1 MMIDDM
7 RAPNGQELS
16 IAEPRGRCADPRGRS
31 AEIRVKSA
39 SIRDKLFFRTAVPRT
54 AWGVLTALVMLAFP
68 AFAGAQDTGLPL
80 GSTPPSAVVETLD
93 GKPIDLAKLTKGAPA
108 VIEFWATWCENCEHL
123 LPAMQKAST
132 KYGAKVKFV
141 AVAVSV
147 NQSPKR
153 VQLHAAKYKVPGVQ
167 LFDAKGDATGKWDV
181 PATSHVV
188 VLDKRGRVV
197 YTGVG
202 GEQDIEAAIRK
213 AF

>member
-1 MMIDDM
+1 MNDDV
-7 RAPNGQELS
+7 RREVT
-16 IAEPRGRCADPRGRS
+16 GRTACGDGPGGGR
-31 AEIRVKSA
+31 
-39 SIRDKLFFRTAVPRT
+39 RTAVRT
-54 AWGVLTALVMLAFP
+54 VWAVASALMVLAFP
-68 AFAGAQDTGLPL
+68 AVARAQDAGLPL

-93 GKPIDLAKLTKGAPA
+93 GKPVDLAKLTRGAPA
-108 VIEFWATWCENCEHL
+108 VVEFWATWCENCERL
-123 LPAMQKAST
+123 LPAMQRASA
-132 KYGAKVKFV
+132 KYGTKVKFV

-153 VQLHAAKYKVPGVQ
+153 VQLHAAKYRVPGVQ

-202 GEQDIEAAIRK
+202 GEQDIEAAIRR